1 MIEDIGN
8 AAGEIWRV
16 LEQQTEPV
24 NLTTLKKNVPISSSL
39 LMMGLGWLAREGK
52 VNVESL
58 EASYQISIKH

>member
-8 AAGEIWRV
+8 AAGEIWRF

-52 VNVESL
+52 VNIESL

>member
-8 AAGEIWRV
+8 AAGEIWRF

-24 NLTTLKKNVPISSSL
+24 NLTTLRKNVPLSSSP

-52 VNVESL
+52 VNIESS
-58 EASYQISIKH
+58 EASYKISIKH

>member
-8 AAGEIWRV
+8 AAGEIWRF

-39 LMMGLGWLAREGK
+39 LMMGLGWLAREDK
-52 VNVESL
+52 VRIESS
-58 EASYQISIKH
+58 EASYKISLK

>member
-8 AAGEIWRV
+8 TAGEIWRF

-39 LMMGLGWLAREGK
+39 LMMGLGWLAREDK
-52 VNVESL
+52 VRIESS
-58 EASYQISIKH
+58 EASYKISIKY

>member
-8 AAGEIWRV
+8 AAGEIWRF

-39 LMMGLGWLAREGK
+39 LMMGLGWLAREDK
-52 VNVESL
+52 ANIESL
-58 EASYQISIKH
+58 EASYKISIKH

>member
-8 AAGEIWRV
+8 AAGEIWRF

>member
-8 AAGEIWRV
+8 AAGEIWRF

-39 LMMGLGWLAREGK
+39 LMMGLGWLAREDK
-52 VNVESL
+52 VRIESS
-58 EASYQISIKH
+58 EASYKISIKY

>member
-8 AAGEIWRV
+8 AAGEIWRF

-39 LMMGLGWLAREGK
+39 LMMGLGWLAREDK
-52 VNVESL
+52 VRIESS
-58 EASYQISIKH
+58 EASYKISIKH